1 MCVNDQKSIGPTSVL
16 KKTLIVKYL
25 LHTDISYHDYTSFVL
40 SIADELYI
48 HGLHQ
53 DSVEGLLCIHQVSL
67 TKMVPTTCFL
77 WICACWNMHL
87 SPLRLL
93 KQTPDVWSSTFCF
106 GMGLLHCGISQII
119 CSDACML
126 GDWISSWGFQPKTQ
140 LPALCCILGFCLL
153 MLADGTGCKFQP
165 LAPANLP
172 LDMRGAAKTSLFKPR
187 KSLPVQLTQLPIDF
201 AWFHCVPH
209 INHSSFSLSSPK

>member
-77 WICACWNMHL
+77 
-87 SPLRLL
+87 
-93 KQTPDVWSSTFCF
+93 
-106 GMGLLHCGISQII
+106 
-119 CSDACML
+119 
-126 GDWISSWGFQPKTQ
+126 
-140 LPALCCILGFCLL
+140 
-153 MLADGTGCKFQP
+153 
-165 LAPANLP
+165 
-172 LDMRGAAKTSLFKPR
+172 
-187 KSLPVQLTQLPIDF
+187 
-201 AWFHCVPH
+201 
-209 INHSSFSLSSPK
+209 

>member
-1 MCVNDQKSIGPTSVL
+1 MSCIFMVYIRVL
-16 KKTLIVKYL
+16 LRTYYAFTRFHSPKWFQQ
-25 LHTDISYHDYTSFVL
+25 HAFCEFVL
-40 SIADELYI
+40 
-48 HGLHQ
+48 
-53 DSVEGLLCIHQVSL
+53 VE
-67 TKMVPTTCFL
+67 TCTFPHL
-77 WICACWNMHL
+77 GCWRKPPMFEVQLFVLAWACSTAEFH
-87 SPLRLL
+87 
-93 KQTPDVWSSTFCF
+93 KSS
-106 GMGLLHCGISQII
+106 I

-187 KSLPVQLTQLPIDF
+187 KSLPDVQLTQLSIDF

-209 INHSSFSLSSPK
+209 INDSLVPLSSPK